1 MRRKRACVTLVVLAG
16 MLVWPIQARGGAP
29 PAKPAT
35 AAPAKPSTAAP
46 AKPATAAPAAT
57 KPTTAA
63 PAPEPVPKPA
73 MDPEVEKRI
82 DLLMDPAAKEN
93 ARVQARDELARDKAL
108 LAKGSVDALLWLGE
122 VAPKLPLDDEQKPYV
137 RMQVAIAL
145 SHLGRRQDVGP
156 VVGKYDVLKEWL
168 EGEDTAVRH
177 WTALAIANTRTAAA
191 LDILGALLAKPSE
204 DESAQITRRAVARA
218 VGGWRG
224 DSLKLALPMLLKL
237 LDSKGVNIRVA
248 AIEGLGATEIQEAE
262 VVKPLAAIVSG
273 GLDEQ
278 VRRAAEHALNDLTK
292 GWAIRRL
299 AIPVGATPAERKEKV
314 RVWLFYWERAAKER
328 AEKK

>member
-16 MLVWPIQARGGAP
+16 MLVWSIQARGGAL
-29 PAKPAT
+29 PAKPGT

-46 AKPATAAPAAT
+46 AKPATAAPADT

-63 PAPEPVPKPA
+63 PAPKPVPKPA

-82 DLLMDPAAKEN
+82 DVLMDPAAEED
-93 ARVQARDELARDKAL
+93 ARLKARDELARDKAL

-122 VAPKLPLDDEQKPYV
+122 AASKLPLDDEQKPYV

-145 SHLGRRQDVGP
+145 SRLRGRLGVEP
-156 VVGKYDVLKEWL
+156 VVAKYDVLKEWL

-191 LDILGALLAKPSE
+191 LDLLGAILAKPSE

-218 VGGWRG
+218 VGAWRG
-224 DSLKLALPMLLKL
+224 DSLKLALPALLEL
-237 LDSKGVNIRVA
+237 LDSKDVNVRVA
-248 AIEGLGATEIQEAE
+248 AIEGLGATGIQQAE
-262 VVKPLAAIVSG
+262 VVEPLAAIASG
-273 GLDEQ
+273 GLDEP
-278 VRRAAEHALNDLTK
+278 VWRAAEHALNDLTK

-299 AIPVGATPAERKEKV
+299 AIPVGVSPADRKEKV
-314 RVWLFYWERAAKER
+314 RVWLYYWKRAAKER
-328 AEKK
+328 AKKK

>member
-16 MLVWPIQARGGAP
+16 ILVWSIQARGGAP
-29 PAKPAT
+29 PARPGT

-57 KPTTAA
+57 KPTSAA
-63 PAPEPVPKPA
+63 PPPKTVPKPA

-82 DLLMDPAAKEN
+82 DILMDPAAEED
-93 ARVQARDELARDKAL
+93 ARVKARDELASDKAL
-108 LAKGSVDALLWLGE
+108 LAKGAVDALLWLGE
-122 VAPKLPLDDEQKPYV
+122 AAPKLPLDDEQKPYV

-145 SHLGRRQDVGP
+145 SRLRRRLDVNP

-168 EGEDTAVRH
+168 EGDDTAVRH

-191 LDILGALLAKPSE
+191 LDILGAILAKPSE

-218 VGGWRG
+218 IGAWRG
-224 DSLKLALPMLLKL
+224 DSQKLALPVLLEL
-237 LDSKGVNIRVA
+237 LDSKDANVRVA
-248 AIEGLGATEIQEAE
+248 AIEGLGATEIQRLE
-262 VVKPLAAIVSG
+262 VIKPLAVIASD

-278 VRRAAEHALNDLTK
+278 VWRAAEHALNDLTK

-299 AIPVGATPAERKEKV
+299 AIPVGATPAQRKEKV
-314 RVWLFYWERAAKER
+314 RVWLYYWKRAARER
-328 AEKK
+328 AERK